1 MHGETYTAT
10 RGEIYKHQI
19 YALPEEPLHNACVPR
34 MSVAGN
40 MALRTFDRPPMAFA
54 GWITNRRAV
63 RRSAQELITRYSVKT
78 RSAETPIGDLSG
90 GNVQRAVLAREL
102 GSGTA
107 RALIAAN
114 PCFGLDFAAVDSI
127 HSQIMTARN
136 RGVGVLLV
144 SEDLDELLK
153 LADRILV
160 IAGGAFVHE
169 TTPRDADIKL
179 IGKYM
184 AGH

>member
-1 MHGETYTAT
+1 
-10 RGEIYKHQI
+10 
-19 YALPEEPLHNACVPR
+19 
-34 MSVAGN
+34 MSVAAN
-40 MALRTFDRPPMAFA
+40 MALRTFDRPPMTRLGFLLNQGA
-54 GWITNRRAV
+54 I
-63 RRSAQELITRYSVKT
+63 RSSARELIRRFSVKT
-78 RSAETPIGDLSG
+78 RSPETPIGDLSG

-102 GSGTA
+102 GFGNA

-114 PCFGLDFAAVDSI
+114 PCFGLDFAAVDFI
-127 HSQIMTARN
+127 HSQIVTARN
-136 RGVGVLLV
+136 RGVGILLV

-160 IAGGAFVHE
+160 IASGAIVHE
-169 TTPRDADIKL
+169 TPPEKADISL